1 MPTQTNVLTV
11 EEPMYEI
18 DVEHLITE
26 DDEPVDNIF
35 SEKQQRLLTE
45 TLYSSWD
52 GPGDGRKFFAA
63 ANIGVFYMVKAPALV
78 PDVLLSLDVEA
89 HEDIWAKEHRSYFLW
104 EFGKPPDVVIEIVS
118 NKIGGELTTKL
129 EKYARMRVPYYV
141 VFDPAHHISEQSLT
155 IFSLSGYSYQEYN
168 SLNLP
173 EVSLR
178 LKIWEGEYNG
188 SVSTWLRWEDEAGNL
203 IPTGKERADAEM
215 NRSEK
220 LAAMLRQLGHDPD
233 KI

>member
-45 TLYSSWD
+45 TLYSSWE

-63 ANIGVFYMVKAPALV
+63 ANIGVFYMVKAAPLV
-78 PDVLLSLDVEA
+78 PDVLLSLDVEP

-104 EFGKPPDVVIEIVS
+104 EFGKAPDVVIEIVS
-118 NKIGGELTTKL
+118 NKVGGELTTKL
-129 EKYARMRVPYYV
+129 ERYARMRVPYYV
-141 VFDPAHHISEQSLT
+141 VFDPAHHLTEKPLT
-155 IFSLSGYSYQEYN
+155 IFSLNGYSYREYP
-168 SLNLP
+168 SLHLP

-188 SVSTWLRWEDEAGNL
+188 SVSTWLRWEDAKGNL
-203 IPTGKERADAEM
+203 IPTGKERAD
-215 NRSEK
+215 K

>member
-1 MPTQTNVLTV
+1 MPTPTNVLTV

-45 TLYSSWD
+45 TLYSSWE

-63 ANIGVFYMVKAPALV
+63 ANIGVFYMVKAAPLV

-89 HEDIWAKEHRSYFLW
+89 HEDMWAKEHRSYFLW
-104 EFGKPPDVVIEIVS
+104 EFGKAPDVVIEIVS
-118 NKIGGELTTKL
+118 NKIGGELSTKL

-141 VFDPAHHISEQSLT
+141 VFDPAHHITEQSLT
-155 IFSLSGYSYQEYN
+155 IFSLSGYSYQEY
-168 SLNLP
+168 SSQHLP

-188 SVSTWLRWEDEAGNL
+188 SVSTWLRWEDEKGNL
-203 IPTGKERADAEM
+203 IPTGKERAD
-215 NRSEK
+215 K

>member
-1 MPTQTNVLTV
+1 MPTPTNVLTV

-18 DVEHLITE
+18 DVEHLVTE

-45 TLYSSWD
+45 TLYSSWE

-63 ANIGVFYMVKAPALV
+63 ANIGVFYMVKAAPLV

-104 EFGKPPDVVIEIVS
+104 EFGKAPDVVIEIVS

-129 EKYARMRVPYYV
+129 ERYARMRVPYYV
-141 VFDPAHHISEQSLT
+141 VFDPAHHLSEQSLK
-155 IFSLSGYSYQEYN
+155 IFSLSGYSYQEYH
-168 SLNLP
+168 SQNLP

-178 LKIWEGEYNG
+178 LRIWEGEYNG
-188 SVSTWLRWEDEAGNL
+188 SFSTWLRWEDKRGNL
-203 IPTGKERADAEM
+203 IPTGKERAD
-215 NRSEK
+215 K
-220 LAAMLRQLGHDPD
+220 LAAMLRELGHDPD

>member
-1 MPTQTNVLTV
+1 MPTPTNVLTV

-45 TLYSSWD
+45 TLYSSWED
-52 GPGDGRKFFAA
+52 PGDGRKFFAA
-63 ANIGVFYMVKAPALV
+63 ANIGVFYMVKAAPLV

-104 EFGKPPDVVIEIVS
+104 EFGKAPDVVIEIVS
-118 NKIGGELTTKL
+118 NKVGGELTTKL
-129 EKYARMRVPYYV
+129 ERYARMRVPYYV
-141 VFDPAHHISEQSLT
+141 VFDPAHHLAGQSLT
-155 IFSLSGYSYQEYN
+155 IFSLSGYSYQEYH

-188 SVSTWLRWEDEAGNL
+188 SVSTWLRWEDEKGNL
-203 IPTGKERADAEM
+203 IPTGKERAD
-215 NRSEK
+215 SEQDRADK
-220 LAAMLRQLGHDPD
+220 LAVLLRQLGHDPD

>member
-1 MPTQTNVLTV
+1 MKTMPSIEV
-11 EEPMYEI
+11 MYGEYEV
-18 DVEHLITE
+18 DVEHLVTE
-26 DDEPVDNIF
+26 DDAPISLF
-35 SEKQQRLLTE
+35 AGKQQHLLTE
-45 TLYSSWD
+45 TLYSSWE

-63 ANIGVFYMVKAPALV
+63 ANIGIFYTLKAPALV
-78 PDVLLSLDVEA
+78 PDVLLCLDVEA

-104 EFGKPPDVVIEIVS
+104 EFGQVPHMVVEIVS

-188 SVSTWLRWEDEAGNL
+188 SFSTWLRWEDEKGNL
-203 IPTGKERADAEM
+203 IPTGKERAD
-215 NRSEK
+215 K

>member
-1 MPTQTNVLTV
+1 MPSIEV
-11 EEPMYEI
+11 MYEEYKI
-18 DVEHLITE
+18 DVEHLVTE
-26 DDEPVDNIF
+26 DDAPISLF
-35 SEKQQRLLTE
+35 AGKQQLLLTE
-45 TLYSSWD
+45 TLYSSWE

-63 ANIGVFYMVKAPALV
+63 ANIGVFYMVKAAPLV

-104 EFGKPPDVVIEIVS
+104 EFGKAPDVVIEIVS
-118 NKIGGELTTKL
+118 NKVGGELTTKL
-129 EKYARMRVPYYV
+129 ERYARMRVPYYV
-141 VFDPAHHISEQSLT
+141 VFDPAHHITEQSLT
-155 IFSLSGYSYQEYN
+155 IFSLNGYSYREYL

-188 SVSTWLRWEDEAGNL
+188 SVSTWLRWEDEKGNL
-203 IPTGKERADAEM
+203 IPTGKERAD
-215 NRSEK
+215 SEQDRADK
-220 LAAMLRQLGHDPD
+220 LALLLRQLGHDPD

>member
-18 DVEHLITE
+18 NVEHLITE

-45 TLYSSWD
+45 TLYSSWE

-63 ANIGVFYMVKAPALV
+63 ANIGVFYMVKAAPLV

-104 EFGKPPDVVIEIVS
+104 EFGKAPDVVIEIVS
-118 NKIGGELTTKL
+118 NKVGGELTTKL
-129 EKYARMRVPYYV
+129 ERYARMRVPYYV
-141 VFDPAHHISEQSLT
+141 VFDPAHHITEQSLT
-155 IFSLSGYSYQEYN
+155 IFSLNGYSYREYL
-168 SLNLP
+168 SLHLP

-188 SVSTWLRWEDEAGNL
+188 SVSTWLRWEDAKGKL
-203 IPTGKERADAEM
+203 IPTGKERAD
-215 NRSEK
+215 K